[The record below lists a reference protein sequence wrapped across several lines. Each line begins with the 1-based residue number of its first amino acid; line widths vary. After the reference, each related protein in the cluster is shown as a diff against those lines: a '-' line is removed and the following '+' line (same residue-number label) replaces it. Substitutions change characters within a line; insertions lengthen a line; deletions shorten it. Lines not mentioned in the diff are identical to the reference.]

1 MLKDD
6 IMKKK
11 ILIVDDNNHLALFL
25 EKKLTAAGHEI
36 VTALNALSA
45 FKVLEDYTPD
55 IIFCDYF
62 LPNINGGELC
72 KTIRR
77 MDHLKNAYVAV
88 MSAAAPELDLE
99 PSSIGADAV
108 IAKGSFQETESLILS
123 VIDDADTHRH
133 GTQEHGLIGFDSVSS
148 RQLTKELIAKN
159 RYLQTMLDSI
169 AEGIIEVCSGRIVY
183 VNAPA
188 ITILGK
194 PQDQILVVPLP
205 AFFDGAARTQLESLL
220 ESGIPGHL
228 MIEQPATE
236 ERAERILS
244 VKRLPFCGESGT
256 ILLLIE
262 DVTSR
267 LQAEKTLRNS
277 HHHMEELVQERTA
290 DLKRANEM
298 LKQVQ
303 KLEAIGTL
311 AGGIAHDFNNILSS
325 MIGYMELAKLTP
337 SPDKR
342 QFYLDRAL
350 QVSNRAKD
358 MIKQILIFSRPQEQE
373 KKPVLVAPLL
383 KEGIKMLRA
392 TLPSTIQINQQIPDQ
407 STMILADSTQIHQIL
422 MNLATNAFHAMRE
435 QGGILDIQLDQEK
448 IEPGRKPSAFNLA
461 VGEYAKLTV
470 RDTGHGIDQAII
482 DRIFDPFFTTKGP
495 GEGTGLGLSVVYG
508 IVRDHGGKIQAVSEP
523 RKGTTITVYLPL
535 IETVEPAKNPQQE
548 PIPRGSERV
557 LFVDDEAAITDVTKA
572 MLTTLG
578 FQVTARQ
585 SSTEALELFRSQPS
599 SFDIVITDM
608 TMPNMRGDELARE
621 LLSIRADVPII
632 LCTGYSDLISEEKA
646 QEIGIREFL
655 MKPLSMGDLAR
666 AVRKALV

>member
-1 MLKDD
+1 MR
-6 IMKKK
+6 KK

-25 EKKLTAAGHEI
+25 EKKLTDAGHEV
-36 VTALNALSA
+36 VTAMNALSA
-45 FKVLEDYTPD
+45 FKVLENFTPD
-55 IIFCDYF
+55 IILCDYF

-72 KTIRR
+72 QTIRR
-77 MDHLKNAYVAV
+77 MDSLKNVYLAI
-88 MSAAAPELDLE
+88 MSAAAHELDLD
-99 PSSIGADAV
+99 PSTIRADAL
-108 IAKGSFQETESLILS
+108 IAKGSFKETEALILS
-123 VIDDADTHRH
+123 LLDDEEAH
-133 GTQEHGLIGFDSVSS
+133 GHDYQEAGRIGLESTSA

-188 ITILGK
+188 VNILGK
-194 PQDQILVVPLP
+194 PSDELLIMPLP
-205 AFFDGAARTQLESLL
+205 TLFDGAARTQIEALL
-220 ESGIPGHL
+220 GSDAPTQIL
-228 MIEQPATE
+228 IEQPGRE
-236 ERAERILS
+236 ERGERILS
-244 VKRLPFCGESGT
+244 LKRLPSCGEASN

-262 DVTSR
+262 DVTR
-267 LQAEKTLRNS
+267 RTQAEKTLLDS

-325 MIGYMELAKLTP
+325 MIGYMELAKMTP

-373 KKPVLVAPLL
+373 KKPILLAPLL

-392 TLPSTIQINQQIPDQ
+392 TLPTTIQINQRISDQ
-407 STMILADSTQIHQIL
+407 SAMILGDSTQIHQIL

-435 QGGILDIQLDQEK
+435 KGGILDIELDKEK
-448 IEPGRKPSAFNLA
+448 IEPGKRPPAFNLA
-461 VGEYAKLTV
+461 TGEYARLTV
-470 RDTGHGIDQAII
+470 RDTGHGIDSAIL

-508 IVRDHGGKIQAVSEP
+508 IVRDHDGRIHAVSKPGE
-523 RKGTTITVYLPL
+523 GTTLNVYLPL
-535 IETVEPAKNPQQE
+535 IEAVEPAESENQG
-548 PIPRGSERV
+548 PIPRGSEHV
-557 LFVDDEAAITDVTKA
+557 LFIDDEAAIIDVTKT
-572 MLTTLG
+572 MLTALG
-578 FQVTARQ
+578 FRVTARQ
-585 SSTEALELFRSQPS
+585 SSLEALELFRSQPD

-608 TMPNMRGDELARE
+608 TMPQMRGDELAGE
-621 LLSIRADVPII
+621 LLNIRNDIPII

-646 QEIGIREFL
+646 QEIGIRQFL
-655 MKPLSMGDLAR
+655 MKPLPLGDLAR
-666 AVRKALV
+666 AVRKVLV